1 MAREKQMKRTHSSV
15 FPKREI
21 SPPATKRK
29 IESTTTREALANFFK
44 PPSKKPFQHLAWRT
58 VDNSCL
64 VAKYSTRPPVDNQV
78 VPVKK
83 RVAAFDLDGTLILTK
98 SGNTFP
104 RNEHDWKWWNHCVPG
119 RIKEL
124 YSKGYQVVIVTNQK
138 KVLLK
143 KVGKG
148 AIGDSKSLTI
158 FKSKVSVILKDLDVP
173 LSVYAATEYDEYRK
187 PRMGMWKLMLDDY
200 DLDVEGVLDLEGSI
214 FVGDAAG
221 RPADHSCVDRN
232 FASNIGLK
240 FYTPEEFFLGKPQEG
255 VEAFNPK
262 NFILDG
268 TSRCKYRC
276 PVVGYRFIRGWVTP
290 RLTEN
295 LASLPFPESHG
306 QELVIFCGSPG
317 AGKSTFFWKYL
328 EPLKY
333 KRVNQDILKTRPKCL
348 SVAAEYLQAG
358 DSVAVDNTNAD
369 PETRAYWVKLAKD
382 HDVPIR
388 CVYLSTPASICAHN
402 NAVRA
407 ANPRLVCHTCSTYP
421 YTKLLHVCML
431 LCSPFRMHS
440 IKMIGEKS
448 GLTPPLP
455 QESLNPEKRT
465 FLPDV
470 AFRSFASRFEKPQ
483 LSEGFEDII
492 HIDFQFEGDPI
503 TRELWAQ
510 HWV

>member
-15 FPKREI
+15 FAKREV

-29 IESTTTREALANFFK
+29 IESTTTREAVANFFK

-64 VAKYSTRPPVDNQV
+64 VAKYSTRASSGQSGCSCE
-78 VPVKK
+78 K
-83 RVAAFDLDGTLILTK
+83 RVALSIFVLSI
-98 SGNTFP
+98 
-104 RNEHDWKWWNHCVPG
+104 
-119 RIKEL
+119 
-124 YSKGYQVVIVTNQK
+124 

-148 AIGDSKSLTI
+148 AIGDSKNLTI
-158 FKSKVSVILKDLDVP
+158 FKSKVSMILKDLDVP

-221 RPADHSCVDRN
+221 RPTDHSCVDRN

-268 TSRCKYRC
+268 TSRS
-276 PVVGYRFIRGWVTP
+276 
-290 RLTEN
+290 
-295 LASLPFPESHG
+295 SLPFPESHG

-358 DSVAVDNTNAD
+358 DSVAVD
-369 PETRAYWVKLAKD
+369 PETRAYWVKLAKE

-407 ANPRLVCHTCSTYP
+407 ANPRLV
-421 YTKLLHVCML
+421 
-431 LCSPFRMHS
+431 
-440 IKMIGEKS
+440 EKS

>member
-15 FPKREI
+15 FAKREV

-29 IESTTTREALANFFK
+29 IESTTTREAVANFFK

-64 VAKYSTRPPVDNQV
+64 VAKYSTRPPVDNQA

-83 RVAAFDLDGTLILTK
+83 RVAAFDLSGSNFLTRSLLPKDGTLILTK

-158 FKSKVSVILKDLDVP
+158 FKSKVSMILKDLDVP

-268 TSRCKYRC
+268 TSRS
-276 PVVGYRFIRGWVTP
+276 
-290 RLTEN
+290 
-295 LASLPFPESHG
+295 SLPFPESHG

-369 PETRAYWVKLAKD
+369 PETRAYWVKLAKE

-407 ANPRLVCHTCSTYP
+407 ANPRL
-421 YTKLLHVCML
+421 
-431 LCSPFRMHS
+431 
-440 IKMIGEKS
+440 
-448 GLTPPLP
+448 
-455 QESLNPEKRT
+455 ESLNPEKRT